1 MQNRIL
7 QKQNGSQ
14 RWFWNCKC
22 SCSFA
27 YYFDFSKIHCI
38 LFSLQRVY
46 FYVIYQVVFYVHC
59 PFSTPV
65 LWNAHF
71 LINLKAKNHIH
82 WTYFVLILQEVAG
95 ANDDHKFGLAAAG
108 SDVATENKVEGDAIV
123 LFKKFDE
130 GRNDMT
136 EDLVNVEAIGKFVAA
151 NALPLVVEFNHET
164 AQKIFSGEIKSH
176 LLMFVSK
183 KSDEFKAQ
191 HETAQTIA
199 KEYKGQL
206 LFVTIGMF
214 SVF

>member
-1 MQNRIL
+1 
-7 QKQNGSQ
+7 
-14 RWFWNCKC
+14 
-22 SCSFA
+22 
-27 YYFDFSKIHCI
+27 
-38 LFSLQRVY
+38 
-46 FYVIYQVVFYVHC
+46 
-59 PFSTPV
+59 
-65 LWNAHF
+65 
-71 LINLKAKNHIH
+71 
-82 WTYFVLILQEVAG
+82 
-95 ANDDHKFGLAAAG
+95 
-108 SDVATENKVEGDAIV
+108 
-123 LFKKFDE
+123 
-130 GRNDMT
+130 MT

-214 SVF
+214 LVFLKIFFFENLKETSFF

>member
-1 MQNRIL
+1 M
-7 QKQNGSQ
+7 
-14 RWFWNCKC
+14 
-22 SCSFA
+22 
-27 YYFDFSKIHCI
+27 
-38 LFSLQRVY
+38 SLI
-46 FYVIYQVVFYVHC
+46 F
-59 PFSTPV
+59 
-65 LWNAHF
+65 
-71 LINLKAKNHIH
+71 
-82 WTYFVLILQEVAG
+82 QEVAG

-108 SDVATENKVEGDAIV
+108 SDIATENKVEGDAIV

-214 SVF
+214 FSFFKKIFLKIKKKPHTF